1 MRPTVGGR
9 RTDQFIYM
17 QFGPTQF
24 ELRGAIELPD
34 DDEMRE
40 ALDVGEPRLKFG
52 QDIEHTIGVVFS
64 AQPLGNFACVLV
76 RTSYKSNWARGK
88 HWGRMPPFP
97 Y

>member
-40 ALDVGEPRLKFG
+40 ALDVRKPRLKLG
-52 QDIEHTIGVVFS
+52 QNLEHTIDIVFS
-64 AQPLGNFACVLV
+64 
-76 RTSYKSNWARGK
+76 T
-88 HWGRMPPFP
+88 
-97 Y
+97 